1 MSAFIDKIKNLI
13 KANQTLIL
21 EMIKFVIV
29 GGINTL
35 MGGILLPHLFQ
46 LIVNTTNIVL
56 FDVITID
63 LPVIYGFLVW
73 FTAAYFLQI
82 KFVF

>member
-56 FDVITID
+56 FDVISID
-63 LPVIYGFLVW
+63 LPVFYGFLVW
-73 FTAAYFLQI
+73 FTAAYF
-82 KFVF
+82 